1 MTIDTR
7 RLAEWLVSAAIL
19 LALLLIGRPLLVPFA
34 FALLVWAVLNAL
46 KDALHRKLR
55 LPPPLAWAS
64 SLVLIIGSFYLVAR
78 IFADETAAIAA
89 ALPGYLTKLSHS
101 IDGWLRFLHLGP
113 LPSLRDIVSASGL
126 ADVLGQA
133 AASAGDLLFQL
144 ALIAIYVAFL
154 LAEQHFLEDK
164 LGKLETDALKRDE
177 TGDMIR
183 AIARQLQTYL
193 GVCTFLSVGM
203 GLFTYVVLLLLGVN
217 FPEFWALVLF
227 IANYI
232 PTIGGAAAV
241 LPALMA
247 LVQTGSAGQ
256 MLIVFALLETAHF
269 VLANIVSTIM
279 LGRTLNMSPLAIIL
293 SLSFWGL
300 IWGIAGLFLAVPLTS
315 ALVLVSEQIEGLH
328 WFAVVMAGPESRR
341 RRKKSSCQSSSA
353 A

>member
-7 RLAEWLVSAAIL
+7 RLAEWLVSATIIL
-19 LALLLIGRPLLVPFA
+19 GLLVIGRPLLVPFV

-46 KDALHRKLR
+46 TDALHRKLR
-55 LPPPLAWAS
+55 LPQPLAWPS
-64 SLVLIIGSFYLVAR
+64 SLVLIVGSFYVVAR
-78 IFADETAAIAA
+78 IFADETAAMAT
-89 ALPGYLTKLSHS
+89 ALPGYIAKLNHFG
-101 IDGWLRFLHLGP
+101 DAWLHFLRLGP
-113 LPSLRDIVSASGL
+113 LPSLREMVSASGV
-126 ADVLGQA
+126 ADIVGQA
-133 AASAGDLLFQL
+133 AASAGNLLFQFL
-144 ALIAIYVAFL
+144 LIAIYVAFL

-177 TGDMIR
+177 TGNVIR

-203 GLFTYVVLLLLGVN
+203 GLFTYLVLLVLGVN
-217 FPEFWALVLF
+217 FAEFWALILF

-232 PTIGGAAAV
+232 PTIGGAAVV
-241 LPALMA
+241 LPALMT

-256 MLIVFALLETAHF
+256 MLIVFALLEAAHF

-293 SLSFWGL
+293 ALSFWGL

-315 ALVLVSEQIEGLH
+315 ALVLVSEHVEGLK
-328 WFAVVMAGPESRR
+328 WFAVAMAGPEPRR
-341 RRKKSSCQSSSA
+341 RRKKSLA
-353 A
+353 R